1 MVPPARNKF
10 VSELDVSSR
19 PSPSSLRPVDDVRCL
34 DVGSL
39 PSSLRPVDD
48 VRFFDVVILVVV
60 IFVRRGGGRSD
71 GT

>member
-10 VSELDVSSR
+10 VSERDVSSR
-19 PSPSSLRPVDDVRCL
+19 PSSLRPVDDVRCL